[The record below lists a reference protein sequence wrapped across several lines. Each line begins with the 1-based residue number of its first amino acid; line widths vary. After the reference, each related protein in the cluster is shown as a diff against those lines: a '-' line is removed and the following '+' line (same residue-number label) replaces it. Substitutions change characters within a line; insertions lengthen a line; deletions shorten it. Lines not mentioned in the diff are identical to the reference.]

1 MARITDPDSLNQ
13 NVEVTFITGSKTIQ
27 LDSSSGNLDADG
39 VTLQALYSFTKEEW
53 RTDSNL
59 IKYQFPFISITEE
72 QFELINGWDFA
83 DQTSKELIRD
93 GGWAKKNNDGSSNQ
107 EYMNITSLGAFD
119 DSLNDQAYYLQ
130 VDGGTPTDVVFNG
143 EVNLAI
149 QIFEEGSFDYR
160 TFFKI
165 YLREQGKTYGFYD
178 LIQEQNISALTYKK
192 FALPLTNASDLK
204 ITSNDALIATG
215 SPWVSMSIS
224 YEDLPVTRSIGGE
237 DRYFSIVIDGNSG
250 TAEQIYEFVQY
261 SLRQPTDIDS
271 GSGTVRGDTAEEL
284 LTFIGDTLRTLQI
297 STGEGAY
304 IDNFLAADTNRLEFT
319 DDGGTVR
326 RFPFVA
332 SGEIQFN
339 DNLQNDSSASYFV
352 FFTNDDDGD
361 NTGRDFGT
369 GDAIII
375 NDNSGN
381 PITGSVNAAASVEF
395 DFDYDN
401 NIQRGNASSGSD
413 APFTA
418 VALGLNTAQY
428 VVTNGSI
435 TRTTSNVI
443 NFVAALERNY
453 SNPA

>member
-1 MARITDPDSLNQ
+1 MPKITDPDSLNQ
-13 NVEVTFITGSKTIQ
+13 GIEVTFITGSKTIL
-27 LDSSSGNLDADG
+27 LDSGSGNLDGTG

-53 RTDSNL
+53 RNDSNL
-59 IKYQFPFISITEE
+59 IKFQFPFISITEE

-83 DQTSKELIRD
+83 DQTSEQLIRD
-93 GGWAKKNNDGSSNQ
+93 GGWAVKKANGDSTK
-107 EYMNITSLGAFD
+107 EYMNLTSLGAFD
-119 DSLNDQAYYLQ
+119 DSNNDQAYYLQ

-149 QIFEEGSFDYR
+149 QIFESASFDYR

-192 FALPLTNASDLK
+192 FALPLTNTTDLK
-204 ITSNDALIATG
+204 ISTADALIQTG

-237 DRYFSIVIDGNSG
+237 DRYFSIVIDGNNG

-261 SLRQPTDIDS
+261 SLRQPGDIDS

-297 STGEGAY
+297 STGEGVF
-304 IDNFLAADTNRLEFT
+304 IDNFQAADTNRLEFT
-319 DDGGTVR
+319 DDSGVPRT
-326 RFPFVA
+326 FPFVA
-332 SGEIQFN
+332 SGDLIFN
-339 DNLQNDSSASYFV
+339 DNLRNDSSASYFI
-352 FFTNDDDGD
+352 FFTNDDAGD
-361 NTGRDFGT
+361 NAGRDFGT
-369 GDAIII
+369 ENAIIF

-381 PITGSVNAAASVEF
+381 PITGSVNAASTVGF

-401 NIQRGNASSGSD
+401 NIQRGSDSSGSD
-413 APFTA
+413 APFTG
-418 VALGLNTAQY
+418 VALGLDTAQY
-428 VVTNGSI
+428 VVTTGTI
-435 TRTTSNVI
+435 TRTTTNVI

-453 SNPA
+453 SNPV